1 MTKKRE
7 VEISLRDKGKVHAL
21 KITRQDVL
29 DAMSVL
35 EPEKLGVA
43 NFHYH
48 GKYVFYPDT
57 NERYGI
63 KKVITQIIKM
73 KTTIET
79 TNFTTNEVQPKLE
92 QLGFDYGDDKTA
104 RPALSL

>member
-1 MTKKRE
+1 MAKKHE
-7 VEISLRDKGKVHAL
+7 VEISLRDKGKVHAII
-21 KITRQDVL
+21 ITRQDVL
-29 DAMSVL
+29 DAMNVL

-48 GKYVFYPDT
+48 GKYVLHPNT

-79 TNFTTNEVQPKLE
+79 TNFTTNEVQSKLE
-92 QLGFDYGDDKTA
+92 QLGFDYGDDKTV
-104 RPALSL
+104 RPVLSL